1 MVRALLVD
9 DEQPARERLR
19 RLLAAFDEVEV
30 VGEAEDGE
38 HAFEQILALTPDV
51 VFLDIQMPGC
61 SGLDVAASLP
71 ALRPKLVFCTAFD
84 QHAVDYLLK
93 PVTRARLAEAIRRLP
108 VHGRRRDAVPSE
120 ASGRTRSEYPAR
132 FLAKY
137 GARYQVVPA
146 RAVLLFASEGGLTQ
160 LRTAERRSWIQPRL
174 SELEARLD
182 PARFFRI
189 SRAAIVN
196 LDAVREVAP
205 LSNGDRIAVSRRR
218 FKALVDRLGVS

>member
-1 MVRALLVD
+1 M
-9 DEQPARERLR
+9 
-19 RLLAAFDEVEV
+19 
-30 VGEAEDGE
+30 
-38 HAFEQILALTPDV
+38 
-51 VFLDIQMPGC
+51 
-61 SGLDVAASLP
+61 
-71 ALRPKLVFCTAFD
+71 
-84 QHAVDYLLK
+84 
-93 PVTRARLAEAIRRLP
+93 
-108 VHGRRRDAVPSE
+108 
-120 ASGRTRSEYPAR
+120 
-132 FLAKY
+132 
-137 GARYQVVPA
+137 VPA